1 MSHEPAPCPWFAF
14 SIPFVHLQQKPN
26 EVAMPD
32 SRLEPSE
39 NTPSSPPKVAVII
52 PCHNEEQAI
61 GKVVSEFKEILP
73 DSDIVVID
81 NASTD
86 KTAEQATV
94 AGARI
99 VREMRLGKG
108 HAMLTGFH
116 AAGDADYFVMID
128 GDDTYSAREAPALLE
143 VAQTGIDMVVGT
155 RLHTKRGRRIQHQPL
170 SRQSPVHLPNPLAV
184 RHSHPRPVFGY
195 RVLSKR
201 FLSNI
206 PITSKGF
213 EIEAELTMQAQT
225 AGFPVAEIPVSYGP
239 RAENSESK
247 LKSYRDGYRILL
259 AIVAYFRDNRPLMMF
274 GLIGLFLYA
283 IALFAGGVVVNEYV
297 HTQMV
302 TRIPL
307 AVLAATTFLLAT
319 LSVACGI
326 ILHSINRRTTEIMSL
341 VTWNLRRLK

>member
-1 MSHEPAPCPWFAF
+1 
-14 SIPFVHLQQKPN
+14 
-26 EVAMPD
+26 MPD

-155 RLHTKRGRRIQHQPL
+155 RLHTKEEGAF
-170 SRQSPVHLPNPLAV
+170 STS
-184 RHSHPRPVFGY
+184 HSLGNRLFIYLIRLLFGIRTRDLFSGY